1 MAKTI
6 NKLVGVLLVVIVFLA
21 WTDGRTSATDFAGGV
36 GRVTGDVVSAIIEF
50 FDGLSENKPST
61 TDT

>member
-21 WTDGRTSATDFAGGV
+21 WTDGRTSAADFAGGV